1 MERRRIVLCLCLIMI
16 VFLFVGRPSVWAQQ
30 KVVKVKMATAMPDSH
45 PNAISVKYLSERI
58 GEVSGGQIER
68 EVFTAGSVGGE
79 DEIVESVSLGMIQI
93 YMGATAPLVNYVPQ
107 LSIFD
112 LPYLFKNRDHVDKV
126 LWGAVGNEIT
136 ELTVKKGFRI
146 LGWADSGFQGFYNS
160 RRPITS
166 LADMKGLKMRVM
178 KNNIRVKAMN
188 GYGASAVPLAWT
200 ETYGAME
207 TKVVDGCEN
216 SYETYRSGTQ
226 YEVAKYF
233 TESDHA
239 FMTATIIVNEKFYQS
254 LSPKVKAVIQ
264 HACGLSSLRYRQLFE
279 EKNIEAK
286 KIVQE
291 KGAVVNVLSDAAK
304 KDFRKAAQ
312 PAYDDYSKAYGVRLL
327 DQIRAAE

>member
-1 MERRRIVLCLCLIMI
+1 MERRRIVLGLCLIMI
-16 VFLFVGRPSVWAQQ
+16 GLLIMGGQSVWAQQ
-30 KVVKVKMATAMPDSH
+30 KVKVKMATAMPDSH
-45 PNAISVKYLSERI
+45 PNAISIRYLAERI
-58 GEVSGGQIER
+58 GEVSGGQLDR

-79 DEIVESVSLGMIQI
+79 DEIVESVSLGMMQI

-107 LSIFD
+107 LSLFD

-126 LWGAVGNEIT
+126 LWGPVGDEIT
-136 ELTVKKGFRI
+136 ELALTKGFRI

-166 LADMKGLKMRVM
+166 LAEMKGLKMRVM
-178 KNNIRVKAMN
+178 KNPIRVKAMN
-188 GYGASAVPLAWT
+188 SYGSSAVPLAWT

-233 TESDHA
+233 TESDHS
-239 FMTATIIVNEKFYQS
+239 FMTATILVNEKFYQS
-254 LSPKVKAVIQ
+254 LSPKLKAVVKN
-264 HACGLSSLRYRQLFE
+264 ACGLASLRYRQLFE
-279 EKNIEAK
+279 EKNIDAK

-291 KGAVVNVLSDAAK
+291 KGAMVNVLSDAARR
-304 KDFRKAAQ
+304 DFRKAAQ
-312 PAYDDYSKAYGVRLL
+312 PVYDDYSKTYGSRLL
-327 DQIRAAE
+327 DRIRAAE

>member
-1 MERRRIVLCLCLIMI
+1 MERRRIVLCLCLIMV
-16 VFLFVGRPSVWAQQ
+16 VFLFAGGPSVWAQQ
-30 KVVKVKMATAMPDSH
+30 RVVKVKMATAMPDSH
-45 PNAISVKYLSERI
+45 PNAISIRYLSERI
-58 GEVSGGQIER
+58 GEVSGGQLER

-107 LSIFD
+107 LSM
-112 LPYLFKNRDHVDKV
+112 
-126 LWGAVGNEIT
+126 WGPVGDEIT
-136 ELTVKKGFRI
+136 DLTVKKGFRI

-188 GYGASAVPLAWT
+188 SYGASAVPLAWT

-327 DQIRAAE
+327 DRIRAAE